1 MLGNGS
7 KTALDVL
14 PIQFELLA
22 PGVEASERDMDVGMF
37 RVEVRHRQAP
47 QSEGER
53 CVEVGFHAA
62 HHVSRQ
68 SLQVETLSELR

>member
-22 PGVEASERDMDVGMF
+22 PGVETSERDMDVGMF
-37 RVEVRHRQAP
+37 RVEMRHRDP
-47 QSEGER
+47 VER
-53 CVEVGFHAA
+53 CAEVGFHAV

-68 SLQVETLSELR
+68 SLQVETLAELR